1 MANYDGSCR
10 KVIRVLP
17 QLHPFAMM
25 FHGGYLYWTDW
36 SRLNYKIYVT
46 SIRDGSTSSFKSL
59 NYRPYGIDFFGELN
73 EAIGKW
79 SQWRETQSCPN
90 NCIGRRVQT
99 RYCQNPF
106 VHNYKRACLKTAC
119 QKSFKCV
126 GSAGLEDGPQ
136 VKSIVC
142 DVCLCKV
149 DGQWGPWLSG
159 QCSQTCGT
167 GRMTRSRYCNN
178 PTPRNC
184 RSDCTGTHTTIVDCY
199 LRSCPD
205 EKKKKKKK
213 ESQESQESQGLT
225 IGQSVAG
232 GFVLVVIVIIA
243 VICYCG
249 ECFCQSQIT
258 CCTCFGLNTQ

>member
-205 EKKKKKKK
+205 LMLLLGYV
-213 ESQESQESQGLT
+213 SHVTDYYFLVATSYILT
-225 IGQSVAG
+225 
-232 GFVLVVIVIIA
+232 
-243 VICYCG
+243 
-249 ECFCQSQIT
+249 
-258 CCTCFGLNTQ
+258 